1 MEIERFVENVKK
13 YSAAIGMKPTA
24 ACRHSGAGESMLD
37 NLKRGSI
44 PSVEK
49 VQQLAQYLGVTTS
62 ELLGETLPA
71 TLRDSAAQVPED
83 AQRLT
88 VAEVELILAY
98 RRADPRAQMV
108 VHLTLE
114 PWEKEATSLSG

>member
-1 MEIERFVENVKK
+1 MFVQNIKLYCARKGVR
-13 YSAAIGMKPTA
+13 PTA
-24 ACRHSGAGESMLD
+24 ACRESGAGKDLLNQLE
-37 NLKRGSI
+37 RQRSI

-71 TLRDSAAQVPED
+71 TLRDSAARVPED